1 MTHLKDKIAVVTGAS
16 QGLGRCVALNLAA
29 RSVVVAMV
37 ARSEDRV
44 RQSEQEIRRAGGSA
58 HAFPADISDHKAVM
72 GLRKQIKECLGVPS
86 ILVNAAGVF
95 GPIQLIQESDP
106 EQWMETVKVNTLGP
120 YLTCRAFVNGMIQES
135 WGRIINFSSAAA
147 FHPPGPLNSAYATS
161 KVALNQFTRQLAA
174 ELTGSGVTANL
185 IHPGEVKTEMW
196 GYIRDVAARLGSEA
210 EGYRQWVQW
219 VEETG
224 GDPPQKAA
232 DLVLRLV
239 SEDSALINGRFLW
252 IEEGLQTPIPTWS
265 DPT

>member
-16 QGLGRCVALNLAA
+16 QGLGRCVALSLAA

-37 ARSEDRV
+37 ARSEDGLRK
-44 RQSEQEIRRAGGSA
+44 SKQEIRKAGGWA
-58 HAFPADISDHKAVM
+58 HVFPADISDQRAVI
-72 GLRKQIKECLGVPS
+72 GLREQVEECLGVPA
-86 ILVNAAGVF
+86 ILVNVAGVF
-95 GPIQLIQESDP
+95 GPIQRIQDSDP

-120 YLTCRAFVNGMIQES
+120 YLTCRAFVKGMIKQG

-174 ELTGSGVTANL
+174 ELSGSGVTANL

-196 GYIRDVAARLGSEA
+196 GYIRDVAERLGSEGK
-210 EGYRQWVQW
+210 GYRQWVQW
-219 VEETG
+219 VEKTG

-239 SEDSALINGRFLW
+239 REESASINGRFLW

-265 DPT
+265 DPP